1 MRFNKITMKK
11 KDKKIIT
18 NSNNNNRRSDD
29 RHRAKQGISPVIA
42 TTIILGIT
50 VTLGIALWSFANSN
64 AGTSAATYANTV
76 TDYINYLRE
85 RFVIVSMAFK
95 YDAIDNSSPSSICT
109 DNSKCVSVWIYNN
122 GQVSLNVRS
131 VMFTSNSGNISIHR
145 IYGCVLHTDNNG
157 SSVCSNDPVE
167 IREDSMFRLGAKEL
181 GVITFET
188 DQALSNNV
196 YTVRILTER
205 GNIQAY
211 TQSLT

>member
-1 MRFNKITMKK
+1 MRFNKITMKRN
-11 KDKKIIT
+11 DTAIT
-18 NSNNNNRRSDD
+18 NSNNNRSDD
-29 RHRAKQGISPVIA
+29 RHRSKEGVSPVIA

-50 VTLGIALWSFANSN
+50 VTLGIALWSFANSS
-64 AGTSAATYANTV
+64 AGTSAATYASTV

-85 RFVIVSMAFK
+85 RFVIVNMAFK
-95 YDAIDNSSPSSICT
+95 YDAIDNSGSSSICT

-131 VMFTSNSGNISIHR
+131 IILTDKNGSVSINS
-145 IYGCVLHTDNNG
+145 IYGCVLHTDNDG
-157 SSVCSNDPVE
+157 SSVCNTPIE

-181 GVITFET
+181 GVITFQSE
-188 DQALSNNV
+188 QSLSSNNA